1 MFVAQFAP
9 GAEEVKSFP
18 VANPGLKLNAEQ
30 MREPED
36 GRALALRV
44 GVDRIRQH
52 IRVVLDQIDRRQV
65 AFVNQRHVTE
75 DKLNEPFA

>member
-1 MFVAQFAP
+1 
-9 GAEEVKSFP
+9 
-18 VANPGLKLNAEQ
+18 